1 MTMKKKYL
9 ILLAGP
15 PATGKSYLSRLI
27 CHELPETY
35 TVSPDEL
42 KENLADNVGFNSSE
56 EKIELEKL
64 VWTYYYQAL
73 DLYMKIGKQF
83 ILSEY
88 PFSYKQQKK
97 LGELSAT
104 YHYDVITIRLI
115 CDFETLWER
124 RINRDLS
131 PERHLSYITSCYHY
145 GDRLEDRRRADQLI
159 TKEEFAKIIEDRGYN
174 HFEMGKLYE
183 VDVTDY
189 SKVHYE
195 PLLAELRKLKEV

>member
-1 MTMKKKYL
+1 MMKKYL

-145 GDRLEDRRRADQLI
+145 GDRLEDRRQADQLI
-159 TKEEFAKIIEDRGYN
+159 TKEEFAKIIEDRDYN

-189 SKVHYE
+189 SKVCYE
-195 PLLAELRKLKEV
+195 PLLEELRKLKEM

>member
-1 MTMKKKYL
+1 MMKKYL

-35 TVSPDEL
+35 TISPDEL
-42 KENLADNVGFNSSE
+42 KENLADNVGFNSIE
-56 EKIELEKL
+56 EKRELEKKI
-64 VWTYYYQAL
+64 WTYYYQAL

-88 PFSYKQQKK
+88 PFSYKQKAK
-97 LGELSAT
+97 LGELANN
-104 YHYDVITIRLI
+104 YHYDVITIRLV

-131 PERHLSYITSCYHY
+131 KERHLSYITSCYHY
-145 GDRLEDRRRADQLI
+145 GDRLDDRSQADQLI
-159 TKEEFAKIIEDRGYN
+159 TKEAFAKIIEDRGYN

-189 SKVHYE
+189 SKVCYE
-195 PLLAELRKLKEV
+195 PLLAELRKLKEA